1 MYIVDDVLTRE
12 ADDESH
18 TGWATVLMQLDE
30 SGDLGIPEL

>member
-1 MYIVDDVLTRE
+1 MCMVNNILTGE

-30 SGDLGIPEL
+30 SGDLRIPEL